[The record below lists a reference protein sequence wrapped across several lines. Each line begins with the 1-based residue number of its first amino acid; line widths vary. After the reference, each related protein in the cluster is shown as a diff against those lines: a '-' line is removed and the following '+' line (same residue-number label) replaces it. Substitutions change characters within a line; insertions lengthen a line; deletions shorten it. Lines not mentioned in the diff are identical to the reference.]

1 MLAETDVMATVAVTD
16 GRAARDFYEGVLGL
30 TVDSFHDDSGMGVYR
45 SGAAKIVVYPSDT
58 AGKNPATSATW
69 GVGERLE
76 AVVEALKAKGVRF
89 ERYDIPGAEMRGDVH
104 VMGGSFRAAWFR
116 DPDGNILHVNSG
128 D

>member
-1 MLAETDVMATVAVTD
+1 MLGGFDVIASVAVKD
-16 GRAARDFYEGVLGL
+16 GHAAKAFYEGVLGL
-30 TVDSFHDDSGMGVYR
+30 AVDSFHQDSGVAVYR
-45 SGAAKIVVYPSDT
+45 SGSGKIGVYVSDT

-69 GVGERLE
+69 GVGDRLE
-76 AVVEALKAKGVRF
+76 AVVEALQAQGVKF

-104 VMGGSFRAAWFR
+104 VFGDFRAAWFK